1 LEKSNTRERI
11 MEAALSLF
19 SIKGYDGSATRDIA
33 QMAEVNEITLF
44 RHFGSK
50 ENLFREVLSH
60 YAPTSMLSEKLNAQL
75 QGNLRED
82 LTLLAHT
89 YLEAEYKNL
98 DYVRIG
104 IMEIPRNP
112 SLADLIYTI
121 PRRLEEHLAEYL
133 TDLAQQQKI
142 DERNFKLMSR
152 MFYGQLFHH
161 VLMICSFKDNA
172 ALLQAQSD
180 EMVDTLV
187 SMFVHTLRYT
197 ENEE

>member
-1 LEKSNTRERI
+1 

-19 SIKGYDGSATRDIA
+19 SVKGYDGSSARDIA

-50 ENLFREVLSH
+50 ENLFREVLSQ
-60 YAPTSMLSEKLNAQL
+60 YAPTSMLTEQLNARL
-75 QGNLRED
+75 QGKLHED
-82 LTLLAHT
+82 LTLLART

-121 PRRLEEHLAEYL
+121 PMRLE
-133 TDLAQQQKI
+133 
-142 DERNFKLMSR
+142 
-152 MFYGQLFHH
+152 
-161 VLMICSFKDNA
+161 
-172 ALLQAQSD
+172 
-180 EMVDTLV
+180 
-187 SMFVHTLRYT
+187 
-197 ENEE
+197 